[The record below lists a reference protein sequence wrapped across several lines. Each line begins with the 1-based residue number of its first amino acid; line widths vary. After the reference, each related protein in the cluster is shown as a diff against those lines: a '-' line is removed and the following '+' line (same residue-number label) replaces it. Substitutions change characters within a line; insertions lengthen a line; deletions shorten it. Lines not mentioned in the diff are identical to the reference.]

1 MNKNL
6 EHCSLSKVK
15 QFVSGLILGENRKSS
30 EKHIGKMSEKCQK
43 RSKSGWKDSNQVE
56 IYQFSDGWL
65 CVEKWY
71 GSKNSEN
78 RLERVSLHSKM
89 DGKEKFVKSFGIM
102 RDQKRRIGNYGEPS
116 GNICSDLLIEPQVTS
131 LGHDLK
137 WPHDEHTHSADCTW
151 TYHDQNWT
159 KTPVHHG
166 PTLRLDNFF
175 LPPKT
180 YLYCSWTI
188 TASYSRGSILPV
200 RGLPVPYG
208 PYELNFRMRKWL
220 IYHCHP
226 RKSALIIFPITRP

>member
-15 QFVSGLILGENRKSS
+15 QFDSGLILGENRKSR
-30 EKHIGKMSEKCQK
+30 EKYIEKMSEKVK
-43 RSKSGWKDSNQVE
+43 KWSKKWSEIFGSIWDLSTFGWMTV
-56 IYQFSDGWL
+56 
-65 CVEKWY
+65 VEKWY
-71 GSKNSEN
+71 DSKNSEN
-78 RLERVSLHSKM
+78 RLESSFHSKN
-89 DGKEKFVKSFGIM
+89 GKREIRKKFRNYERSKEEWGIM
-102 RDQKRRIGNYGEPS
+102 ENHLVIYAVTF
-116 GNICSDLLIEPQVTS
+116 EPQVTS
-131 LGHDLK
+131 LGHDLS
-137 WPHDEHTHSADCTW
+137 WRTHTLCRL

-166 PTLRLDNFF
+166 PTLRLENFF